1 MANNRVIKM
10 HYELKDGKTGEI
22 LESNLN
28 SDPIAFLSGKDQI
41 IQKLEDEILN
51 LQAGESKTVRISPG
65 DGVGEY
71 REDAVQILPK
81 EQFAGIDLV
90 VGMELFGQAE
100 DGATTRVSVKA
111 IGEQDVTIDFNH
123 PFAGKELEFNIKIV
137 ENREAT
143 ADEILTGQPEGADI
157 IITRGTS
164 AAADTDTITQ
174 RITSVAEVMGM
185 QTVMNAAGVTITEKI
200 TNAAAGTTKNIRIF
214 YEICFYLPR
223 TGLPKR
229 RHGQGVLRKLRLCA
243 RAFGWGFRLYGH
255 RF

>member
-10 HYELKDGKTGEI
+10 HYELKDGKTGKI

-51 LQAGESKTVRISPG
+51 LQAGESKTVRISPS

-123 PFAGKELEFNIKIV
+123 PFAGKELEFNVKIV

-143 ADEILTGQPEGADI
+143 ADEILTGQPEGAHSCGCGHSHHEGHECCGGHGHDHAEDHKCC
-157 IITRGTS
+157 GGHGH
-164 AAADTDTITQ
+164 AD
-174 RITSVAEVMGM
+174 S
-185 QTVMNAAGVTITEKI
+185 
-200 TNAAAGTTKNIRIF
+200 
-214 YEICFYLPR
+214 
-223 TGLPKR
+223 
-229 RHGQGVLRKLRLCA
+229 HGKDHECCG
-243 RAFGWGFRLYGH
+243 GH
-255 RF
+255 HHEH

>member
-51 LQAGESKTVRISPG
+51 LQAGESKTVLISPG

-71 REDAVQILPK
+71 KQDAVQILPK

-100 DGATTRVSVKA
+100 DGATTRVRVKA

-143 ADEILTGQPEGADI
+143 ADEILTGQPEGTHSCGCGHNHHEGHECCGGHGHDHAEDHECCGGHGHAD
-157 IITRGTS
+157 GHECCGGH
-164 AAADTDTITQ
+164 D
-174 RITSVAEVMGM
+174 
-185 QTVMNAAGVTITEKI
+185 
-200 TNAAAGTTKNIRIF
+200 
-214 YEICFYLPR
+214 
-223 TGLPKR
+223 
-229 RHGQGVLRKLRLCA
+229 HGKDHECCG
-243 RAFGWGFRLYGH
+243 GH
-255 RF
+255 HHEH

>member
-51 LQAGESKTVRISPG
+51 LQAGESKTVLISPS

-71 REDAVQILPK
+71 KQDAVQILPK
-81 EQFAGIDLV
+81 EQFAGIDLA

-123 PFAGKELEFNIKIV
+123 PFAGKELEFNVKIV
-137 ENREAT
+137 ENRQAT
-143 ADEILTGQPEGADI
+143 ADEILTGQPEGAHSCGCGHNHHEGHECCGGHGHDHAEDHECC
-157 IITRGTS
+157 GGHGH
-164 AAADTDTITQ
+164 ADGH
-174 RITSVAEVMGM
+174 ECCGGH
-185 QTVMNAAGVTITEKI
+185 NHEKDHECC
-200 TNAAAGTTKNIRIF
+200 G
-214 YEICFYLPR
+214 
-223 TGLPKR
+223 
-229 RHGQGVLRKLRLCA
+229 
-243 RAFGWGFRLYGH
+243 GH
-255 RF
+255 HHEH

>member
-28 SDPIAFLSGKDQI
+28 SDPITFLSGKDQI

-51 LQAGESKTVRISPG
+51 LQVGESKTVRISPS

-71 REDAVQILPK
+71 EQDAVQILPK

-123 PFAGKELEFNIKIV
+123 PFAGKELEFNVKIV

-143 ADEILTGQPEGADI
+143 ADEILTGQPEGAHSCGCGHNHHEGHECCGGHGHDHAEDHECC
-157 IITRGTS
+157 GGHGH
-164 AAADTDTITQ
+164 ADGHECCGDHD
-174 RITSVAEVMGM
+174 
-185 QTVMNAAGVTITEKI
+185 
-200 TNAAAGTTKNIRIF
+200 
-214 YEICFYLPR
+214 
-223 TGLPKR
+223 
-229 RHGQGVLRKLRLCA
+229 HGKDHECCG
-243 RAFGWGFRLYGH
+243 GH
-255 RF
+255 RHEH

>member
-51 LQAGESKTVRISPG
+51 LQAGESKTVLISPS

-71 REDAVQILPK
+71 RQDAVQILPK
-81 EQFAGIDLV
+81 EQFAGIDLA

-123 PFAGKELEFNIKIV
+123 PYAGKELEFNVKIV

-143 ADEILTGQPEGADI
+143 ADEILTGRPEGAHSCSCGHDHHHEGHECCGGHGHDHAEDHECCGGHGHADGHECCGGHDHGKDHEC
-157 IITRGTS
+157 RG
-164 AAADTDTITQ
+164 
-174 RITSVAEVMGM
+174 
-185 QTVMNAAGVTITEKI
+185 
-200 TNAAAGTTKNIRIF
+200 
-214 YEICFYLPR
+214 
-223 TGLPKR
+223 
-229 RHGQGVLRKLRLCA
+229 
-243 RAFGWGFRLYGH
+243 GH
-255 RF
+255 HHEH

>member
-51 LQAGESKTVRISPG
+51 LQAGESKTVRISPS

-143 ADEILTGQPEGADI
+143 ADEILTGQPEGAHSCGCGHNHHHEGHECCGGHGHDHAEDHECC
-157 IITRGTS
+157 GGHGH
-164 AAADTDTITQ
+164 ADGHECCGGHD
-174 RITSVAEVMGM
+174 
-185 QTVMNAAGVTITEKI
+185 
-200 TNAAAGTTKNIRIF
+200 
-214 YEICFYLPR
+214 
-223 TGLPKR
+223 
-229 RHGQGVLRKLRLCA
+229 HGKDHECCG
-243 RAFGWGFRLYGH
+243 GH
-255 RF
+255 HHEH

>member
-51 LQAGESKTVRISPG
+51 LQAGESKTVCISPS

-71 REDAVQILPK
+71 KQDAVQILPK

-123 PFAGKELEFNIKIV
+123 PFAGKELEFNVKIV

-143 ADEILTGQPEGADI
+143 ADEILTGQPEGAHGCGCGHNHHEGHECCGGHGHDHAEDHECC
-157 IITRGTS
+157 GGHGH
-164 AAADTDTITQ
+164 ADGHECCGGHD
-174 RITSVAEVMGM
+174 
-185 QTVMNAAGVTITEKI
+185 
-200 TNAAAGTTKNIRIF
+200 
-214 YEICFYLPR
+214 
-223 TGLPKR
+223 
-229 RHGQGVLRKLRLCA
+229 HGKDHECCG
-243 RAFGWGFRLYGH
+243 GH
-255 RF
+255 HHEH

>member
-51 LQAGESKTVRISPG
+51 LQAGESKTVLISPS

-123 PFAGKELEFNIKIV
+123 PFAGKELEFNVKIV

-143 ADEILTGQPEGADI
+143 ADEILTGQPEGAHSCGCGHNHHEGHECCGGHGHDHAEDHECC
-157 IITRGTS
+157 GGHGH
-164 AAADTDTITQ
+164 ADGHECCGGHD
-174 RITSVAEVMGM
+174 
-185 QTVMNAAGVTITEKI
+185 
-200 TNAAAGTTKNIRIF
+200 
-214 YEICFYLPR
+214 
-223 TGLPKR
+223 
-229 RHGQGVLRKLRLCA
+229 HGKDHECCG
-243 RAFGWGFRLYGH
+243 GH
-255 RF
+255 HHEH

>member
-28 SDPIAFLSGKDQI
+28 SDPITFLSGKDQI

-51 LQAGESKTVRISPG
+51 LQAGESKTVLISLS

-123 PFAGKELEFNIKIV
+123 PFAGKELEFNVKIV

-143 ADEILTGQPEGADI
+143 ADEILTGQPEGAHSCGCGHNHHEGHECCGGHGHDHAEDHECC
-157 IITRGTS
+157 GGHGH
-164 AAADTDTITQ
+164 ADGHECCGGHD
-174 RITSVAEVMGM
+174 
-185 QTVMNAAGVTITEKI
+185 
-200 TNAAAGTTKNIRIF
+200 
-214 YEICFYLPR
+214 
-223 TGLPKR
+223 
-229 RHGQGVLRKLRLCA
+229 HGKDHECCG
-243 RAFGWGFRLYGH
+243 GH
-255 RF
+255 HHEH

>member
-51 LQAGESKTVRISPG
+51 LQAGESKTVCISPS

-71 REDAVQILPK
+71 KQDAVQILPK

-143 ADEILTGQPEGADI
+143 ADEILTGQPEGAHSCGCGHNHHEGHECCGGHGHDHAEDHECC
-157 IITRGTS
+157 GGHGH
-164 AAADTDTITQ
+164 ADGHECCGDHD
-174 RITSVAEVMGM
+174 
-185 QTVMNAAGVTITEKI
+185 
-200 TNAAAGTTKNIRIF
+200 
-214 YEICFYLPR
+214 
-223 TGLPKR
+223 
-229 RHGQGVLRKLRLCA
+229 HGKDHECCG
-243 RAFGWGFRLYGH
+243 GH
-255 RF
+255 HHEH

>member
-28 SDPIAFLSGKDQI
+28 SDPITFLSGKDQI

-51 LQAGESKTVRISPG
+51 LQAGESKTVLISPS

-71 REDAVQILPK
+71 KQDAVQILPK

-123 PFAGKELEFNIKIV
+123 PFAGKELEFNVKIV

-143 ADEILTGQPEGADI
+143 ADEILTGQPEGAHSCGCGHNHHEGHECCGGHGHDHAEDHECC
-157 IITRGTS
+157 GGHGH
-164 AAADTDTITQ
+164 ADGHECCGGHDH
-174 RITSVAEVMGM
+174 
-185 QTVMNAAGVTITEKI
+185 EKDHECC
-200 TNAAAGTTKNIRIF
+200 G
-214 YEICFYLPR
+214 
-223 TGLPKR
+223 
-229 RHGQGVLRKLRLCA
+229 
-243 RAFGWGFRLYGH
+243 GH
-255 RF
+255 HHEH

>member
-51 LQAGESKTVRISPG
+51 LQAGESKTVLISPS

-71 REDAVQILPK
+71 KQDAVQILPK

-123 PFAGKELEFNIKIV
+123 PFAGKELEFNVKIV

-143 ADEILTGQPEGADI
+143 ADEILTGQPEGAHSCGCGHNHHEGHECCGGHGHAHAEDHECC
-157 IITRGTS
+157 GGHGH
-164 AAADTDTITQ
+164 ADGHECCGGHD
-174 RITSVAEVMGM
+174 
-185 QTVMNAAGVTITEKI
+185 
-200 TNAAAGTTKNIRIF
+200 
-214 YEICFYLPR
+214 
-223 TGLPKR
+223 
-229 RHGQGVLRKLRLCA
+229 HGKDHECCG
-243 RAFGWGFRLYGH
+243 GH
-255 RF
+255 HHEH

>member
-28 SDPIAFLSGKDQI
+28 SDPITFLSGKDQI

-51 LQAGESKTVRISPG
+51 LQAGESKTVLISPS

-123 PFAGKELEFNIKIV
+123 PFAGKELEFNVKIV

-143 ADEILTGQPEGADI
+143 ADEILTGQPEGAHSCSCGHNHHEGHECCGGHGHDHAEDHECC
-157 IITRGTS
+157 GGHGH
-164 AAADTDTITQ
+164 ADGHECCGGHD
-174 RITSVAEVMGM
+174 
-185 QTVMNAAGVTITEKI
+185 
-200 TNAAAGTTKNIRIF
+200 
-214 YEICFYLPR
+214 
-223 TGLPKR
+223 
-229 RHGQGVLRKLRLCA
+229 HGKDHECCG
-243 RAFGWGFRLYGH
+243 GH
-255 RF
+255 HHEH

>member
-28 SDPIAFLSGKDQI
+28 SDTIAFLSGKDQI

-51 LQAGESKTVRISPG
+51 LQAGESKTVLISPS

-81 EQFAGIDLV
+81 EQFAGIDLA

-143 ADEILTGQPEGADI
+143 ADEILTGQPEG
-157 IITRGTS
+157 THSCGCGHNHHH
-164 AAADTDTITQ
+164 
-174 RITSVAEVMGM
+174 EEHECCG
-185 QTVMNAAGVTITEKI
+185 G
-200 TNAAAGTTKNIRIF
+200 
-214 YEICFYLPR
+214 
-223 TGLPKR
+223 
-229 RHGQGVLRKLRLCA
+229 
-243 RAFGWGFRLYGH
+243 YGH
-255 RF
+255 DHAEDHECCGGHGHTDGHECCGGHDHGKDHECCGGHHHEH

>member
-51 LQAGESKTVRISPG
+51 LQAGESKTVLISPS

-71 REDAVQILPK
+71 KQDAVQILPK
-81 EQFAGIDLV
+81 EQFAGIDLA

-123 PFAGKELEFNIKIV
+123 PFAGKELEFNVKIV

-143 ADEILTGQPEGADI
+143 ADEILTGQPEGAHSCGCGHNHHEGHECCGGHGHDHAEDHECC
-157 IITRGTS
+157 GGHGH
-164 AAADTDTITQ
+164 ADGH
-174 RITSVAEVMGM
+174 ECC
-185 QTVMNAAGVTITEKI
+185 AGHD
-200 TNAAAGTTKNIRIF
+200 
-214 YEICFYLPR
+214 
-223 TGLPKR
+223 
-229 RHGQGVLRKLRLCA
+229 HGKDHECCG
-243 RAFGWGFRLYGH
+243 GH
-255 RF
+255 HHEH

>member
-51 LQAGESKTVRISPG
+51 LQAGESKTVLISPS

-71 REDAVQILPK
+71 KQDAVQILPK

-123 PFAGKELEFNIKIV
+123 PFAGKELEFNVKIV

-143 ADEILTGQPEGADI
+143 ADEILTGQPEGAHSCDC
-157 IITRGTS
+157 GHNHHEGHECCGGHGHDH
-164 AAADTDTITQ
+164 AEDHECCGGHGHADGHECCGGHD
-174 RITSVAEVMGM
+174 
-185 QTVMNAAGVTITEKI
+185 
-200 TNAAAGTTKNIRIF
+200 
-214 YEICFYLPR
+214 
-223 TGLPKR
+223 
-229 RHGQGVLRKLRLCA
+229 HGKDHECCG
-243 RAFGWGFRLYGH
+243 GH
-255 RF
+255 HHEH

>member
-51 LQAGESKTVRISPG
+51 LQAGESKTVRISPS

-81 EQFAGIDLV
+81 EQFAGIDLA

-123 PFAGKELEFNIKIV
+123 PYAGKELEFNIKIV

-143 ADEILTGQPEGADI
+143 ADEILTGQPE
-157 IITRGTS
+157 S
-164 AAADTDTITQ
+164 AHSCGCGHDHHHEGHECCGGHGHDHARDH
-174 RITSVAEVMGM
+174 E
-185 QTVMNAAGVTITEKI
+185 
-200 TNAAAGTTKNIRIF
+200 
-214 YEICFYLPR
+214 CF
-223 TGLPKR
+223 GGHD
-229 RHGQGVLRKLRLCA
+229 HGKDHECCD
-243 RAFGWGFRLYGH
+243 GH
-255 RF
+255 HHEH

>member
-51 LQAGESKTVRISPG
+51 LQAGESKTVLISPS

-81 EQFAGIDLV
+81 EQFAGIDLA

-143 ADEILTGQPEGADI
+143 ADEILTGQPEGAHSCGCGHNHHEGHECCGGHGHDH
-157 IITRGTS
+157 
-164 AAADTDTITQ
+164 
-174 RITSVAEVMGM
+174 AEDHECCG
-185 QTVMNAAGVTITEKI
+185 G
-200 TNAAAGTTKNIRIF
+200 
-214 YEICFYLPR
+214 
-223 TGLPKR
+223 
-229 RHGQGVLRKLRLCA
+229 HGHVD
-243 RAFGWGFRLYGH
+243 GH
-255 RF
+255 ECCGGHDHGKDHECCGGHHHEH

>member
-51 LQAGESKTVRISPG
+51 LQAGESKTVLISPS

-71 REDAVQILPK
+71 KEDAVQILPK

-143 ADEILTGQPEGADI
+143 ADEILSGQPEGAHSCGCGHNHQEGHECCGGHGHDH
-157 IITRGTS
+157 
-164 AAADTDTITQ
+164 
-174 RITSVAEVMGM
+174 AEDHECCG
-185 QTVMNAAGVTITEKI
+185 G
-200 TNAAAGTTKNIRIF
+200 
-214 YEICFYLPR
+214 
-223 TGLPKR
+223 
-229 RHGQGVLRKLRLCA
+229 HGHVD
-243 RAFGWGFRLYGH
+243 GH
-255 RF
+255 ECCGGHDHGKDHECCGGHHHEH

>member
-1 MANNRVIKM
+1 MTNNRVIKM

-51 LQAGESKTVRISPG
+51 LQAGESKTVCISPS

-71 REDAVQILPK
+71 KEDAVQILPK

-123 PFAGKELEFNIKIV
+123 PFAGKELEFNVKIV

-143 ADEILTGQPEGADI
+143 ADEILTGQPEGAHGCGCGHNHHEGHECCGGHGHDH
-157 IITRGTS
+157 
-164 AAADTDTITQ
+164 
-174 RITSVAEVMGM
+174 AEDHECCG
-185 QTVMNAAGVTITEKI
+185 G
-200 TNAAAGTTKNIRIF
+200 
-214 YEICFYLPR
+214 
-223 TGLPKR
+223 
-229 RHGQGVLRKLRLCA
+229 HGHVD
-243 RAFGWGFRLYGH
+243 GH
-255 RF
+255 ECCGGHDHGKDHECCGGHHHEH

>member
-51 LQAGESKTVRISPG
+51 LQAGESKTVLISPS

-71 REDAVQILPK
+71 KQDAVQILPK
-81 EQFAGIDLV
+81 EQFAGIDLA

-123 PFAGKELEFNIKIV
+123 PFAGKELEFNVKIV

-143 ADEILTGQPEGADI
+143 ADEILTGQPEGAHSCGCGHNHHEGHECCGGHGHDHAEDHECC
-157 IITRGTS
+157 GGHGH
-164 AAADTDTITQ
+164 ADGH
-174 RITSVAEVMGM
+174 ECCGGH
-185 QTVMNAAGVTITEKI
+185 NHEKDHECC
-200 TNAAAGTTKNIRIF
+200 G
-214 YEICFYLPR
+214 
-223 TGLPKR
+223 
-229 RHGQGVLRKLRLCA
+229 
-243 RAFGWGFRLYGH
+243 GH
-255 RF
+255 HHEH

>member
-51 LQAGESKTVRISPG
+51 LQAGESKTVLISPS

-123 PFAGKELEFNIKIV
+123 PFAGKELEFNVKIV

-143 ADEILTGQPEGADI
+143 ADEILTGQPEGAHSCGCGHNHHEGHECCGGHGHDH
-157 IITRGTS
+157 
-164 AAADTDTITQ
+164 
-174 RITSVAEVMGM
+174 AEDHECCG
-185 QTVMNAAGVTITEKI
+185 G
-200 TNAAAGTTKNIRIF
+200 
-214 YEICFYLPR
+214 
-223 TGLPKR
+223 
-229 RHGQGVLRKLRLCA
+229 HGHVD
-243 RAFGWGFRLYGH
+243 GH
-255 RF
+255 ECCGGHDHGKDHECCGGHHHEH

>member
-51 LQAGESKTVRISPG
+51 LQAGESKTVLISPS

-71 REDAVQILPK
+71 KQDAVQILPK
-81 EQFAGIDLV
+81 EQFAGIDLA

-123 PFAGKELEFNIKIV
+123 PYAGKELEFNVKIV

-143 ADEILTGQPEGADI
+143 ADEILIGQPEGAHSCGCGHNHHEGHECCGGHGHDHAEDHECC
-157 IITRGTS
+157 GGHGH
-164 AAADTDTITQ
+164 ADGHECCGGHD
-174 RITSVAEVMGM
+174 
-185 QTVMNAAGVTITEKI
+185 
-200 TNAAAGTTKNIRIF
+200 
-214 YEICFYLPR
+214 
-223 TGLPKR
+223 
-229 RHGQGVLRKLRLCA
+229 HGKDHECCG
-243 RAFGWGFRLYGH
+243 GH
-255 RF
+255 HHEH

>member
-10 HYELKDGKTGEI
+10 HYELKDGKSGEI

-51 LQAGESKTVRISPG
+51 LQAGESKTVLISPS

-123 PFAGKELEFNIKIV
+123 PFAGKELEFNVKIV

-143 ADEILTGQPEGADI
+143 ADEILTGQPEGAHSCGCGHNHHEGHECCGGHGHDHAEDHECC
-157 IITRGTS
+157 GGHGH
-164 AAADTDTITQ
+164 ADGHECCGGHD
-174 RITSVAEVMGM
+174 
-185 QTVMNAAGVTITEKI
+185 
-200 TNAAAGTTKNIRIF
+200 
-214 YEICFYLPR
+214 
-223 TGLPKR
+223 
-229 RHGQGVLRKLRLCA
+229 HGKDHECCG
-243 RAFGWGFRLYGH
+243 GH
-255 RF
+255 HHEH

>member
-28 SDPIAFLSGKDQI
+28 SDPITFLSGKDQI

-51 LQAGESKTVRISPG
+51 LQAGESKTVLISPS

-71 REDAVQILPK
+71 KQDAVQILPK
-81 EQFAGIDLV
+81 EQFAGIDLA

-143 ADEILTGQPEGADI
+143 ADEILTGQPEGAHSCGCGHNHHEGHECCGGHGHDHAEDHECC
-157 IITRGTS
+157 GGHGH
-164 AAADTDTITQ
+164 ADGHECCGGHD
-174 RITSVAEVMGM
+174 
-185 QTVMNAAGVTITEKI
+185 
-200 TNAAAGTTKNIRIF
+200 
-214 YEICFYLPR
+214 
-223 TGLPKR
+223 
-229 RHGQGVLRKLRLCA
+229 HGKDHECCG
-243 RAFGWGFRLYGH
+243 GH
-255 RF
+255 HHEH

>member
-51 LQAGESKTVRISPG
+51 LQAGESKTVLISPS

-143 ADEILTGQPEGADI
+143 ADEILTGQPEGAHSCGCGHNHHEGHECCGGHGHDHAEDHECC
-157 IITRGTS
+157 GGHGH
-164 AAADTDTITQ
+164 ADGHECCGGHD
-174 RITSVAEVMGM
+174 
-185 QTVMNAAGVTITEKI
+185 
-200 TNAAAGTTKNIRIF
+200 
-214 YEICFYLPR
+214 
-223 TGLPKR
+223 
-229 RHGQGVLRKLRLCA
+229 HGKDHECCG
-243 RAFGWGFRLYGH
+243 GH
-255 RF
+255 HHEH

>member
-10 HYELKDGKTGEI
+10 YYELKDGKTGEI

-51 LQAGESKTVRISPG
+51 LQAGESKTVLISPS

-71 REDAVQILPK
+71 KQDAVQILPK
-81 EQFAGIDLV
+81 EQFAGIDLA

-123 PFAGKELEFNIKIV
+123 PFAGKELEFNVKIV

-143 ADEILTGQPEGADI
+143 ADEILTGQPEGAHSCGCGHNHHEGHECCGGHGHDHAEDHECC
-157 IITRGTS
+157 GGHGH
-164 AAADTDTITQ
+164 ADGHECCGGHD
-174 RITSVAEVMGM
+174 
-185 QTVMNAAGVTITEKI
+185 
-200 TNAAAGTTKNIRIF
+200 
-214 YEICFYLPR
+214 
-223 TGLPKR
+223 
-229 RHGQGVLRKLRLCA
+229 HGKDHECCG
-243 RAFGWGFRLYGH
+243 GH
-255 RF
+255 HHEH

>member
-51 LQAGESKTVRISPG
+51 LQAGESKTVCISPS

-71 REDAVQILPK
+71 KQDAVQILPK

-143 ADEILTGQPEGADI
+143 ADEILTGQPEGAHSCGCGHNHHEGHECCGGHGHDH
-157 IITRGTS
+157 
-164 AAADTDTITQ
+164 
-174 RITSVAEVMGM
+174 AEDHECCGDYGYVDGHECC
-185 QTVMNAAGVTITEKI
+185 GGHDHGKDHECC
-200 TNAAAGTTKNIRIF
+200 G
-214 YEICFYLPR
+214 
-223 TGLPKR
+223 
-229 RHGQGVLRKLRLCA
+229 RH
-243 RAFGWGFRLYGH
+243 H
-255 RF
+255 HEH

>member
-22 LESNLN
+22 LESNFN

-51 LQAGESKTVRISPG
+51 LQAGESKTVRISPN

-100 DGATTRVSVKA
+100 DGATTRVSVKS

-123 PFAGKELEFNIKIV
+123 PFAGKELEFNVKIV

-143 ADEILTGQPEGADI
+143 ADEILTGQPEGAHSCGCGHNHHEGHECCGGHGHDHAEDHECC
-157 IITRGTS
+157 GGHGH
-164 AAADTDTITQ
+164 ADGH
-174 RITSVAEVMGM
+174 ECC
-185 QTVMNAAGVTITEKI
+185 AGHD
-200 TNAAAGTTKNIRIF
+200 
-214 YEICFYLPR
+214 
-223 TGLPKR
+223 
-229 RHGQGVLRKLRLCA
+229 HGKDHECCG
-243 RAFGWGFRLYGH
+243 GH
-255 RF
+255 HHEH

>member
-1 MANNRVIKM
+1 M

-51 LQAGESKTVRISPG
+51 LQAGESKTVLISPS

-71 REDAVQILPK
+71 KQDAVQILPK
-81 EQFAGIDLV
+81 EQFAGIDLA

-123 PFAGKELEFNIKIV
+123 PYAGKELEFNVKIV

-143 ADEILTGQPEGADI
+143 ADEILIGQPEGAHSCGCGHNHHEGHECCGGHGHDHAEDHECC
-157 IITRGTS
+157 GGHGH
-164 AAADTDTITQ
+164 ADGHECCGGHD
-174 RITSVAEVMGM
+174 
-185 QTVMNAAGVTITEKI
+185 
-200 TNAAAGTTKNIRIF
+200 
-214 YEICFYLPR
+214 
-223 TGLPKR
+223 
-229 RHGQGVLRKLRLCA
+229 HGKDHECCG
-243 RAFGWGFRLYGH
+243 GH
-255 RF
+255 HHEH

>member
-51 LQAGESKTVRISPG
+51 LQAGESKTVLISPS

-100 DGATTRVSVKA
+100 DGATTRVSVKS

-143 ADEILTGQPEGADI
+143 ADEILTGQPEGAHSCGCGHNHQHEGHECCGGHGHDHAEDHECC
-157 IITRGTS
+157 GGHGH
-164 AAADTDTITQ
+164 ADGHECCGGHD
-174 RITSVAEVMGM
+174 
-185 QTVMNAAGVTITEKI
+185 
-200 TNAAAGTTKNIRIF
+200 
-214 YEICFYLPR
+214 
-223 TGLPKR
+223 
-229 RHGQGVLRKLRLCA
+229 HGKDHECCG
-243 RAFGWGFRLYGH
+243 GH
-255 RF
+255 HHEH